1 LTFRYVQ
8 FSRNNLSCFLSD
20 FNILLQTNTIV
31 NNFFKSVFLSRH
43 LISQRIILYH
53 VFGTNATA
61 FRHLFF
67 KQAEA
72 CSLSAKQEKGL
83 PLAVANT
90 IHKKPAA

>member
-1 LTFRYVQ
+1 M
-8 FSRNNLSCFLSD
+8 
-20 FNILLQTNTIV
+20 
-31 NNFFKSVFLSRH
+31 
-43 LISQRIILYH
+43 ISQRIILYH